1 MESVRNL
8 EASDVGLLL
17 PGVTVST
24 SDGDSYMGEALMLA
38 QYEFTGEG
46 ERNHFVP
53 TGELV
58 DFEGETAELTPEELI
73 TG

>member
-1 MESVRNL
+1 ML
-8 EASDVGLLL
+8 LADVTIATGEDD
-17 PGVTVST
+17 P
-24 SDGDSYMGEALMLA
+24 YMGESLMLA

-58 DFEGETAELTPEELI
+58 DFEGETAELTPEGLI